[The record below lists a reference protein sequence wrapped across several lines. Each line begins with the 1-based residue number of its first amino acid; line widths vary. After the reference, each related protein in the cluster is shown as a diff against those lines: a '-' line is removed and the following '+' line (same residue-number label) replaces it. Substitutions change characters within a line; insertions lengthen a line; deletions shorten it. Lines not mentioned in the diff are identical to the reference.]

1 MMSDDFA
8 GPKTR
13 AYKCAPE
20 LDQMLKV
27 VAKHEG
33 RNASQTIRRALLL
46 YFTEGGYFDPSKTGE
61 LAGHRT
67 LTNEALDKA
76 DRVLP

>member
-1 MMSDDFA
+1 MSDDFA

-20 LDQMLKV
+20 LDDMLKV

-33 RNASQTIRRALLL
+33 RNVSQTIRRAILL
-46 YFTEGGYFDPSKTGE
+46 YMTEGGYFDPSRASE
-61 LAGHRT
+61 LAGHHT
-67 LTNEALDKA
+67 LTREALDSTDK
-76 DRVLP
+76 VLP